1 MKKIITK
8 ASFAAI
14 ILLSLVVNLTQ
25 SKDVNASSASLIE
38 ANMLAIANAEDGD
51 TYVCIQPPR
60 TICHFLNDWTPIYG
74 EHY

>member
-1 MKKIITK
+1 MKKIIIKT
-8 ASFAAI
+8 SFIAI

-25 SKDVNASSASLIE
+25 SKNGDVSNFSLIE